1 MKKYLHILSQLGLS
15 EHASKIYIALLEW
28 WSSSLSQITEATGLQ
43 RVQIYRTLPVLLDRG
58 FIFVIQ
64 KWKRKIY
71 SPASPDI
78 LKSEYKELQ
87 KNTFH
92 VLDELSETYRNS
104 ENQTNIVFGEG
115 KKAIENVY
123 HDVLSTLPKGWM
135 FYRISS
141 EVNSQE
147 IFDTYLPKDYRR
159 DRDKKWIERMIIYS
173 DKTAALKQK
182 KLEREMRTIDSRV
195 MQFDD
200 NIMFTIYGDKL
211 SLIDFN
217 KETAIIIES
226 PEMARF
232 QEKVFRLLF
241 KKL

>member
-1 MKKYLHILSQLGLS
+1 MKKYIYILSQLGLPD
-15 EHASKIYIALLEW
+15 HASKIYLGLLEQG
-28 WSSSLSQITEATGLQ
+28 SSSLSQLTESTGLQ
-43 RVQIYRTLPVLLDRG
+43 RIQIYRNIPVLVDRG
-58 FIFVIQ
+58 FVFVTL
-64 KWKRKIY
+64 KGKRKIY

-78 LKSEYKELQ
+78 LRTEYESLQ
-87 KNTFH
+87 QNTFH
-92 VLDELSETYRNS
+92 VLDELGEKYKNS
-104 ENQTNIVFGEG
+104 QNQTNIIFGTG

-123 HDVLSTLPKGWM
+123 HDVLSVLPKGWM

-141 EVNSQE
+141 EINSQE
-147 IFDTYLPKDYRR
+147 IFDTYLPKNYRR
-159 DRDKKWIERMIIYS
+159 DRDKKEIERMIIYS

-182 KLEREMRTIDSRV
+182 KLERDMRAIDSKV
-195 MQFDD
+195 MRFND
-200 NIMFTIYGDKL
+200 NIIFTIYGDKI

-232 QEKVFRLLF
+232 QEKVFKLLF